1 MEPDLFSA
9 PVAQDAYVRQRSLDG
24 FGDEGQ
30 RALGAASIA
39 IVGAGG
45 LGCPV
50 ALYLAASGVGSLT
63 LIDSDTVS
71 VTNLHRQV
79 LFGPADVG
87 RPKVEAAAER
97 LAALAPNCRVEVAPA
112 RLTPATVAAALAGH
126 DVVVDATDTFYAR
139 LMIADAAAELG
150 IPVAWGAIQGW
161 HGQVTVFGQRV
172 GLRDVFPAEPE
183 FELDVCDA
191 GAVMGTVCGQVG
203 SAIAT
208 EAVKLA
214 SGSGTSLEGTL
225 QVLDGRS
232 GRWRSLP
239 LAGRVARG
247 NVTGDNL
254 PGDNVPSDSGPS
266 DSGPSDTVSA
276 NTASNWVG

>member
-1 MEPDLFSA
+1 M
-9 PVAQDAYVRQRSLDG
+9 RQRSLAG

-30 RALGAASIA
+30 RALGASSIA

-50 ALYLAASGVGSLT
+50 ALYLAAAGVGSLT

-79 LFGPADVG
+79 LFSPEDVG

-97 LAALAPNCRVEVAPA
+97 LAIMAPQCRVVAVRT
-112 RLTPATVAAALAGH
+112 RLTPNTVQDALVGH
-126 DVVVDATDTFYAR
+126 DVVVDATDTFHAR
-139 LMIADAAAELG
+139 LMIADAAAQLG

-172 GLRDVFPAEPE
+172 GLRDVFPVEPE
-183 FELDVCDA
+183 FELDTCDA

-214 SGSGTSLEGTL
+214 SRSGTTLEGTL

-232 GRWRSLP
+232 GTWRSLP
-239 LAGRVARG
+239 LAGKVEG
-247 NVTGDNL
+247 GVK
-254 PGDNVPSDSGPS
+254 SG
-266 DSGPSDTVSA
+266 A
-276 NTASNWVG
+276 